1 MADSSQDILADVSVE
16 EDDTLMAS
24 TSPKKRSPPVLK
36 RSPASDLLFD
46 PYVDV
51 AFEKLLA
58 VIKRKYYQKQI
69 YFDLSTTRRSKSQEN
84 VFRRFEHHIADMRA
98 AAARAREVFKQHLK
112 EAEDEIDMDYDDDDD
127 DGMENE
133 EKQE

>member
-16 EDDTLMAS
+16 DDTLMAS
-24 TSPKKRSPPVLK
+24 TSPKKSPSVLK
-36 RSPASDLLFD
+36 RSPTSDLLFD
-46 PYVDV
+46 TYVDV